1 MTTQP
6 TFAVIPPQA
15 QTYGNPFQQQQ
26 QVQQQPQQP
35 VPPSARRKKKKY
47 LEDSVLLTRLPDDE
61 SEDGR
66 LRNTEA
72 IGYIREAWI
81 GKQVRQRQAEFT
93 TYRNVRRIF
102 VPRFCKRTLDL
113 VLSLMQ
119 I

>member
-1 MTTQP
+1 MTSQP

-15 QTYGNPFQQQQ
+15 QSYGNPFQQQQ
-26 QVQQQPQQP
+26 QQQQQEQQQLQQTL
-35 VPPSARRKKKKY
+35 PPSARRKKKKY

-93 TYRNVRRIF
+93 TYRNV
-102 VPRFCKRTLDL
+102 C
-113 VLSLMQ
+113 
-119 I
+119 